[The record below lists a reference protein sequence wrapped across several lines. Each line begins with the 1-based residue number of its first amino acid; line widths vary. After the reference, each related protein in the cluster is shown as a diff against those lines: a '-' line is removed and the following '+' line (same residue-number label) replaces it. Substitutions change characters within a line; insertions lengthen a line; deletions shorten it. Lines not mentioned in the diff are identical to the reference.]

1 MSFRKKGR
9 KVRPVSGITFPRSS
23 GKVGKSDDNDFTAVI
38 AETLR
43 ETYGRSGR
51 SIKTVMAYTGA
62 GERAVKNWFEGKNGP
77 NGENLV
83 KLVRHSDEVL
93 EALLIMADREDILA
107 GKLLVD
113 ARDELVEMLEIIDE
127 LLADDSVAGPPTD

>member
-9 KVRPVSGITFPRSS
+9 KFRPVSGKTFPSSS
-23 GKVGKSDDNDFTAVI
+23 GTVPVSEVYDFTAVI

-43 ETYGRSGR
+43 HAFGGTAR
-51 SIKTVMAYTGA
+51 SIKTVMGHTGA
-62 GERAVKNWFEGKNGP
+62 GERTVKNWFEGKNGP

-83 KLVRHSDEVL
+83 ELMRHSDEVL
-93 EALLIMADREDILA
+93 EAMLMMAGREDILA

-113 ARDELVEMLEIIDE
+113 FRDKLVEMLEIIDQ
-127 LLADDSVAGPPTD
+127 LRVDDPVSDPSPD

>member
-23 GKVGKSDDNDFTAVI
+23 GTVEKSDGNDFTAVI
-38 AETLR
+38 SETLR

-62 GERAVKNWFEGKNGP
+62 GERAVKNWFGGKNGP

-83 KLVRHSDEVL
+83 ELVRHSDEVL
-93 EALLIMADREDILA
+93 EALLLMAGREDILA

-113 ARDELVEMLEIIDE
+113 AHEKLVEMIEIIDQ
-127 LLADDSVAGPPTD
+127 LHAADSVADPTND

>member
-23 GKVGKSDDNDFTAVI
+23 GTVEKSDGNDFTAVI
-38 AETLR
+38 SETLR

-62 GERAVKNWFEGKNGP
+62 GERAVKNWFGGKNGP

-83 KLVRHSDEVL
+83 ELVRHSDEVL
-93 EALLIMADREDILA
+93 EALLLMAGREDILA

-113 ARDELVEMLEIIDE
+113 AHEKLVEMIEVIDQ
-127 LLADDSVAGPPTD
+127 LHAADSVADPTND

>member
-9 KVRPVSGITFPRSS
+9 KFRPVSGKTFPSSS
-23 GKVGKSDDNDFTAVI
+23 GTVPVSEVYDFTAVI

-43 ETYGRSGR
+43 HAFGGTARSV
-51 SIKTVMAYTGA
+51 KTVMGYTGA
-62 GERAVKNWFEGKNGP
+62 GERTVKNWFEGKNGP

-83 KLVRHSDEVL
+83 ELMRHSDEVL
-93 EALLIMADREDILA
+93 EAMLMMACREDILA

-113 ARDELVEMLEIIDE
+113 FRDKLVEMLEIIDQ
-127 LLADDSVAGPPTD
+127 LRVDDPVSDPSPD